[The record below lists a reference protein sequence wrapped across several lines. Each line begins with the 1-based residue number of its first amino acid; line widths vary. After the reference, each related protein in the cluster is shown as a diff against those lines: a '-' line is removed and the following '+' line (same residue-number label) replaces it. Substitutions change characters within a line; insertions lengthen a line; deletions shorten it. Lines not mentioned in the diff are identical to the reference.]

1 MPGTG
6 GAGHGGGGAID
17 GGQPSGDGSG
27 GAPAT
32 GGPGAGGAQVTG
44 ERGTGGTMGGQS
56 GGQFGSQPGGKSDGN
71 GGTSASGTGGRLGA
85 GGSVSRGTGGGAAG
99 RGVGG
104 IVGSG
109 GPQAS
114 GTGGAGTGGRVV
126 GTGGA
131 AAVGGRAG
139 SGGVSGSGGMTM
151 ACGQAP
157 VALGTAGDFVVL
169 AGSTIT
175 STGLTLVTGDLGV
188 SPGTAVTGFP
198 PGVVVGL
205 QHAGDPTATQGEAV
219 LTTAYNDAAGRTLC
233 PIAIAGNLGG
243 MTLPPGLYKS
253 TSSLEISSG
262 NLTLDAAGD
271 ASAVWIFQM
280 ASTMTTT
287 TGRQVILSGGAR
299 ASRIFWQVGTSA
311 TLGSTSVFQGTVMA
325 DQSIT
330 LVTGATLNGRA
341 LARIGAVTLD
351 SSSIVKPAP

>member
-1 MPGTG
+1 
-6 GAGHGGGGAID
+6 
-17 GGQPSGDGSG
+17 
-27 GAPAT
+27 
-32 GGPGAGGAQVTG
+32 
-44 ERGTGGTMGGQS
+44 
-56 GGQFGSQPGGKSDGN
+56 
-71 GGTSASGTGGRLGA
+71 
-85 GGSVSRGTGGGAAG
+85 VSRGTGGAAAG

-109 GPQAS
+109 GGPAS
-114 GTGGAGTGGRVV
+114 GSGGAGTGGRAV

-131 AAVGGRAG
+131 GATGGRVG
-139 SGGVSGSGGMTM
+139 SGGNPASGSGGTTT

-157 VALGTAGDFVVL
+157 VVLGTAGDFVVL
-169 AGSTIT
+169 AGSTVT
-175 STGLTLVTGDLGV
+175 STGLTLLTGDLGI

-198 PGVVVGL
+198 PGVVVGI
-205 QHAGDPTATQGEAV
+205 QHAGDPTAAQGEAV
-219 LTTAYNDAAGRTLC
+219 LTAAYNDAAGRTLC

-243 MTLPPGLYKS
+243 MTLAPGLYKS

-271 ASAVWIFQM
+271 TSAVWIFQM

-287 TGRQVILSGGAR
+287 TGRQVILAGGAR
-299 ASRIFWQVGTSA
+299 SSRIFWQVGTSA
-311 TLGSTSVFQGTVMA
+311 TLGSTSVFQGTLMA

-351 SSSIVKPAP
+351 SSTIVKPAP